1 MSTCWTL
8 IIKLI
13 LVSAKF
19 PFLDIYKQIF
29 AFCVIKGFLLM
40 LGMSGMLIGTFKAD
54 RKVMFAALT
63 APVATDK
70 IL

>member
-29 AFCVIKGFLLM
+29 AFCVIKGFLL
-40 LGMSGMLIGTFKAD
+40 IGTFKAD